1 MRGDIYHLGLL
12 GWPMK
17 YSLSPDI
24 HMAALQALDL
34 GGDYHLLTIPPLP
47 GGEATLIGVLERMRR
62 GELQGLNVTVPHKQV
77 ILGYLDRLTPAAQAI
92 GAVNTIFRQGE
103 ELVGDNTDR
112 DGFLNDLGT
121 TFSPAVGGGLVL
133 GAGGAARAVAHGL
146 CELGWQV
153 WIAAR
158 QLSRAQDLVDALREQ
173 GYQSVSALSL
183 DTDELNTISH
193 NCTLVVNATPVGM
206 APQTEASPWPSA
218 LAFPPGASVY
228 DLVYIPED
236 TMLTKA
242 ASKAGLPAT
251 TGLGM
256 LIEQAAISFERWT
269 SQPAPRMV
277 MRQAA
282 LEAMATTQRPGGD

>member
-34 GGDYHLLTIPPLP
+34 GGDYHLLSIPPLP

-77 ILGYLDRLTPAAQAI
+77 ILGYLDRLTPAAGAI

-112 DGFLNDLGT
+112 AGFLKDLET
-121 TFSPAVGGGLVL
+121 TLSPAVGGGLVL

-146 CELGWQV
+146 CEQGWQV

-158 QLSRAQDLVDALREQ
+158 RLNRAEDLVDALRKLGFQ
-173 GYQSVSALSL
+173 FVSVLPL
-183 DTDELNTISH
+183 KPDELKAISP

-206 APQTEASPWPSA
+206 APQTEASPWPST

-228 DLVYIPED
+228 DLVYMPEE
-236 TMLTKA
+236 TMLTKTA
-242 ASKAGLPAT
+242 AKAGLPAT

-256 LIEQAAISFERWT
+256 LIEQAALSFERWT
-269 SQPAPRMV
+269 SRPAPRMV

-282 LEAMATTQRPGGD
+282 LEAVASTQRMGGG

>member
-1 MRGDIYHLGLL
+1 
-12 GWPMK
+12 MK

-34 GGDYHLLTIPPLP
+34 GGDYRLLSMPPLP
-47 GGEATLIGVLERMRR
+47 GGEVTLIGVFERMRR

-112 DGFLNDLGT
+112 DGFLKDLGT
-121 TFSPAVGGGLVL
+121 TLSPAVGSGLVL

-158 QLSRAQDLVDALREQ
+158 RLNRAEDLADALRKQ
-173 GYQSVSALSL
+173 GFQSVSVLSL
-183 DTDELNTISH
+183 DTDELRSISSD
-193 NCTLVVNATPVGM
+193 CTLVVNATPVGM
-206 APQTEASPWPSA
+206 APQAEVSPWPST

-228 DLVYIPED
+228 DLVYMPEE
-236 TMLTKA
+236 TMLIKA
-242 ASKAGLPAT
+242 ASKAGLRAT

-256 LIEQAAISFERWT
+256 LIEQAALSFERWT

-282 LEAMATTQRPGGD
+282 LEAVASIQRMGGG